1 MRNGSFAEC
10 IPEPE
15 FGNESDGSRGSACT
29 ATTMNCRVVLVRP
42 QFAANVGAA
51 ARVLRNMGV
60 SDLVL
65 VVPAADRADP
75 EARRLAAHGQ
85 DVLDRC
91 RVVADL
97 GEAVADCVLV
107 AATSARVGGLTRR
120 QSVGTPED
128 VLGRLAAA
136 MATGPAAVV
145 FGPEADGLTTE
156 ETSRCHFLIHIPADP
171 AYPVLNL
178 AQAVAVCLYELR
190 RQWLRREAA
199 PPSRPAPAS
208 FAEQERMFAHLREA
222 LEQIHFLWDDK
233 ADALMHALRHL
244 IGRAGPTPMEVGV
257 LEGVARQI
265 RWYVA
270 NHPPAPPA
278 GPQA

>member
-1 MRNGSFAEC
+1 
-10 IPEPE
+10 
-15 FGNESDGSRGSACT
+15 
-29 ATTMNCRVVLVRP
+29 MNCRVVLVRP

-51 ARVLRNMGV
+51 ARVLRNMGA
-60 SDLVL
+60 SELVL
-65 VVPAADRADP
+65 VAPGADRADP
-75 EARRLAAHGQ
+75 EARRLASHGEA
-85 DVLDRC
+85 VLDRC

-97 GEAVADCVLV
+97 GEAVGDCVFV
-107 AATSARVGGLTRR
+107 AATSARVGGVMRR

-128 VLGRLAAA
+128 VLGRLAEALAA
-136 MATGPAAVV
+136 GPTALV

-171 AYPVLNL
+171 TYPVLNL

-199 PPSRPAPAS
+199 PPARTAPAP

-233 ADALMHALRHL
+233 AEALMHALRHL

-265 RWYVA
+265 HWYVA
-270 NHPPAPPA
+270 HHPPAPRALPD
-278 GPQA
+278 